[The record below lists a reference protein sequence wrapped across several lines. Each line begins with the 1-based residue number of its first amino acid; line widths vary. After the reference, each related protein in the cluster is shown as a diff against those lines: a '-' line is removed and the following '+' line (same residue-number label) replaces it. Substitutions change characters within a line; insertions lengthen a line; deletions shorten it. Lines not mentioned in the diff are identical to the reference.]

1 MQGARTGGDY
11 PRSLG
16 EETQHP
22 VPQQHSGT
30 SGLSPSFLGAVRVD
44 ELWSTARV
52 FSELL
57 AIMS

>member
-1 MQGARTGGDY
+1 MQGTRTGENH

-22 VPQQHSGT
+22 VPQQHSDT
-30 SGLSPSFLGAVRVD
+30 SALSPSFLGAVLVD
-44 ELWSTARV
+44 ERWSPARA